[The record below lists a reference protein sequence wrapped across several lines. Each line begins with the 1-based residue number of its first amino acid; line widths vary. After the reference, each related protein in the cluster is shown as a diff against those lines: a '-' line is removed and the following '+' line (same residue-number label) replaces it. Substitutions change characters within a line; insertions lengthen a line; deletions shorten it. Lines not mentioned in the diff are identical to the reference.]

1 MKKLLNI
8 FYCFLSRK
16 VIMSQDKDVLER
28 AWKYDYQ
35 PYGYRVI
42 KRPHLGKTIFGNE
55 TYKMT
60 VCKIL
65 LK

>member
-1 MKKLLNI
+1 MKKILNLVI
-8 FYCFLSRK
+8 CFLSKK
-16 VIMSQDKDVLER
+16 VIMSSDKAVLDR

-42 KRPHLGKTIFGNE
+42 KRPYRGKTIFGNE
-55 TYKMT
+55 TYKMV

>member
-1 MKKLLNI
+1 MKKILNLI
-8 FYCFLSRK
+8 YSFLSRK
-16 VIMSQDKDVLER
+16 VIMAQDKAVLER
-28 AWKYDYQ
+28 SWKNDHQ

-42 KRPHLGKTIFGNE
+42 KRPYKGKTIFGNE
-55 TYKMT
+55 TYKMI

>member
-1 MKKLLNI
+1 MA
-8 FYCFLSRK
+8 
-16 VIMSQDKDVLER
+16 QDKAVLER
-28 AWKYDYQ
+28 SWKNDHQ

-42 KRPHLGKTIFGNE
+42 KRPYKGKTIFGNE
-55 TYKMT
+55 TYKMI